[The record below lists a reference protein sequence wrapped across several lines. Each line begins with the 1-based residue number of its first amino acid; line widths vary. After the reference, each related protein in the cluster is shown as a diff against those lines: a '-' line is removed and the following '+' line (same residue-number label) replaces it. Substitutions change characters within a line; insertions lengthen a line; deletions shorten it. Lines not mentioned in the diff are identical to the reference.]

1 MGSGKWDLHTHV
13 MPVIEYV
20 PLLLLPSVP
29 CVSWEGSYQC
39 EEVTE
44 GNASLI

>member
-1 MGSGKWDLHTHV
+1 MGSGKWFLHTHV
-13 MPVIEYV
+13 IPAITLV
-20 PLLLLPSVP
+20 PPSSLHAAP

-44 GNASLI
+44 GNANLT